1 MKNIFILFAIIC
13 ILGCKETKTFQ
24 IKDIPVEVIDFE
36 SFKEINKNIPDK
48 YIKNKH
54 YVNISPN
61 DQNLLFGDIN
71 QIKIYDNQIF
81 ILDSRQRTFVV
92 FDTLGNG
99 IGKIGNI
106 GRAPDEYL
114 NTTCFSINMA
124 GDIYLID
131 GHTDKINIYNRNFK
145 FIKSQKLPYEI
156 DIIHC
161 LSDGNFLI
169 GLSSWNKMK
178 NENDKIIK
186 ADSSFIVQDI
196 YCQYDEYVDDDI
208 WFSDYYF
215 TETTNSLFYN
225 RPLDNLVYEFSK
237 SGKPIKG
244 YYFDFGKKEI
254 PAEIKKDFE
263 KYKGRYKN
271 TRGLKYF
278 TIITDNYILGQ
289 LREDT
294 DTKMFLVDRLQNI
307 VYLENKSLGS
317 TLGNV
322 IGCYDNKIISY
333 ISPGEYLTHITN
345 NKEISLPIEVKRHL
359 ENEGFV
365 LCIYEL
371 NKDITKQ

>member
-1 MKNIFILFAIIC
+1 MKNILILLAIIC
-13 ILGCKETKTFQ
+13 LSACKETKTFQ
-24 IKDIPVEVIDFE
+24 IKDIPVEIIDFE

-61 DQNLLFGDIN
+61 DPNLLFGNIK
-71 QIKIYDNQIF
+71 QIKIHNNQIF

-92 FDTLGNG
+92 FDTAGNG
-99 IGKIGNI
+99 IGKIGNT

-114 NTTCFSINMA
+114 NTTSFSIDRA
-124 GDIYLID
+124 GNIHLID
-131 GHTDKINIYNRNFK
+131 GQTDKINTYNRNFK

-178 NENDKIIK
+178 NEKIIK
-186 ADSSFIVQDI
+186 ADSNFIVQDI
-196 YCQYDEYVDDDI
+196 YCRYDEYVDHNI
-208 WFSDYYF
+208 WLSDYYF
-215 TETTNSLFYN
+215 TETANSLFYN

-237 SGKPIKG
+237 TGKPTKA
-244 YYFDFGKKEI
+244 YHFNFGKKEI
-254 PAEIKKDFE
+254 PPEIKKDFE
-263 KYKGRYKN
+263 KYEARYKN
-271 TRGLKYF
+271 TRGLIYF

-294 DTKMFLVDRLQNI
+294 DTKIFLVDRLQNM
-307 VYLENKSLGS
+307 VYLENKSLNS
-317 TLGNV
+317 TLGNI
-322 IGCYDNKIISY
+322 IGCYGDKIISY
-333 ISPGEYLTHITN
+333 ISPGEYLTHIGN
-345 NKEISLPIEVKRHL
+345 NKETNLPAEVKTHL

-365 LCIYEL
+365 LCFYEL
-371 NKDITKQ
+371 NKDITAQ